1 MSITRRGVIGVGLA
15 SVLGTFAG
23 SASAIEPKN
32 STVNMPFRPYGK
44 HIDDPEK
51 QWEIIK
57 DCEWAIYCTADDAG
71 VPYGVPVSTAV
82 VDGKIIFHGAGG
94 DKLGPRGR
102 KWKNSSINPNVCLTY
117 VRPNLNCKNELNI
130 DAESVIVTGTV
141 RIVTDEQ
148 EKYKLMKVLLA
159 PHNPKAT
166 KADIDKKLEVSGK
179 RVKEEI
185 TFYVV
190 TPTLITGKLIKHFKI
205 VA

>member
-1 MSITRRGVIGVGLA
+1 M
-15 SVLGTFAG
+15 
-23 SASAIEPKN
+23 
-32 STVNMPFRPYGK
+32 
-44 HIDDPEK
+44 
-51 QWEIIK
+51 
-57 DCEWAIYCTADDAG
+57 
-71 VPYGVPVSTAV
+71 
-82 VDGKIIFHGAGG
+82 
-94 DKLGPRGR
+94 
-102 KWKNSSINPNVCLTY
+102 TY
-117 VRPNLNCKNELNI
+117 VRPNLNRKNELNI

>member
-1 MSITRRGVIGVGLA
+1 MNLNRRKLIGAGVATALGAVVGTA
-15 SVLGTFAG
+15 H
-23 SASAIEPKN
+23 AIAPEN

-44 HIDDPEK
+44 HIEDVNKCWD
-51 QWEIIK
+51 IIK
-57 DCEWAIYCTADDAG
+57 SCEWAVYSTADTAG
-71 VPYGVPVSTAV
+71 VPYGIPVNTAV

-102 KWKNSSINPNVCLTY
+102 KWKNSSLNKNVCLTY
-117 VRPNLNCKNELNI
+117 VKENPNRESNLNV
-130 DAESVIVTGTV
+130 DATSIVVNGTV
-141 RIVTDEQ
+141 EIVTDEQ
-148 EKYKLMKVLLA
+148 EKYRLMKILLA

-190 TPTLITGKLIKHFKI
+190 TPTLITGKVIKHFKI
-205 VA
+205 VD